1 MDSRRNFVRYN
12 RTMPTGR
19 VTTPAGMQTTPVA
32 DCGTLPQINGY
43 TLAMVYSP
51 VQCFGNLYDLNSALM
66 NGTLFKELNMPFA
79 PGKRC

>member
-12 RTMPTGR
+12 RTMPTHR
-19 VTTPAGMQTTPVA
+19 PTTPVGMQNTTNSTS
-32 DCGTLPQINGY
+32 GTLPQLNGY